1 MSPRYLLDTNIVSH
15 LIRGHPAVSQRIVE
29 VPMSQLFISAIT
41 EGELLYG
48 VARRPGATR
57 LRAAVREFL
66 LRVEVLPWNSEVA
79 ARYGEMRAELERRGR
94 SLDALD
100 LLIAAHAAAENAVLV
115 TADGAFA
122 HAAGLRIEDWTE
134 D

>member
-15 LIRGHPAVSQRIVE
+15 LIRGHPAVSRRIVQT
-29 VPMSQLFISAIT
+29 PISGLFISAIT
-41 EGELLYG
+41 EGELLFG
-48 VARRPGATR
+48 VARRPEATR
-57 LRAAVREFL
+57 LREAVREFL
-66 LRVEVLPWNSEVA
+66 LRVEVLLWNSSVA
-79 ARYGEMRAELERRGR
+79 ARYGQMRAELERRGR

-122 HAAGLRIEDWTE
+122 YAAGLQIEDWTKS
-134 D
+134 